1 MIPKGLFE
9 IRVGDSSAKGIAKFS
24 NNGGKGRTKG
34 YERSLMIYKRM
45 ATFPLLLLPSS
56 ISTQW
61 QNKRAI

>member
-24 NNGGKGRTKG
+24 NNGRTKG